1 MMNDLRAP
9 ARPLGNDASLQERP
23 RRCYPVRQRH
33 GASHGRERHDRELLP
48 AATKWR
54 DGASS
59 RPGLL
64 GVSERTIRRYVVAL
78 DDLGIAVDGQRRGST
93 RVIFARAP
101 SAGRALLPALEE
113 I

>member
-1 MMNDLRAP
+1 M
-9 ARPLGNDASLQERP
+9 
-23 RRCYPVRQRH
+23 
-33 GASHGRERHDRELLP
+33 
-48 AATKWR
+48 
-54 DGASS
+54 
-59 RPGLL
+59 L